1 MFGLGS
7 GSAFGRTLSYPPALP
22 LLSLPLPPPPPTK
35 LSKTMMASSGV
46 FRTMEVRQP
55 SLCPQSWLCWAF
67 LRPGS
72 TSSSRPRRRQGAAGW
87 ARPWHGRP
95 WQTAQEAPFVSC
107 GEGLLL
113 TTGSGRPQP
122 GRRRRHPPPHR
133 KAGSGRRRRGSSPP
147 RHTVRREMPK
157 QG

>member
-1 MFGLGS
+1 MGS
-7 GSAFGRTLSYPPALP
+7 GSAFGRMLSYPPALP
-22 LLSLPLPPPPPTK
+22 LLSLPPLPTE
-35 LSKTMMASSGV
+35 LSKTIMASSGV

-55 SLCPQSWLCWAF
+55 SLCPQSWPCWAL

-72 TSSSRPRRRQGAAGW
+72 TSSSRPRKGRVPWVGPGLGMEDLGKLAK
-87 ARPWHGRP
+87 RPLLCLG
-95 WQTAQEAPFVSC
+95 
-107 GEGLLL
+107 GKGLLL

-122 GRRRRHPPPHR
+122 GRRRRHPLPHR